1 MKSAKNKRMKT
12 PQAASPTRRH
22 FLAAAA
28 SVAAAAALPPPVF
41 AQATRDLRGTEK
53 DMLAAIAKATG
64 GRPVTTGRVK
74 LDVPPLVDNGNT
86 VALSV
91 TVDSPMTAAD
101 HVKAI
106 HVFSE
111 RNPEPV
117 VMSFHLGPRAGRAQV
132 ATRVRLADTQTLVA
146 VAQMSDGSFWSG
158 SAPTVVTIASCLED
172 I

>member
-1 MKSAKNKRMKT
+1 MSKKHS
-12 PQAASPTRRH
+12 RRE
-22 FLAAAA
+22 FLAATGSLAA
-28 SVAAAAALPPPVF
+28 GAGLPARAF
-41 AQATRDLRGTEK
+41 AQGRDLRGTEK
-53 DMLAAIAKATG
+53 DMQAAIARVTG
-64 GRPVTTGRVK
+64 GAPVTKGRVK

-91 TVDSPMTAAD
+91 AVDSPMTDAD

-117 VMSFHLGPRAGRAQV
+117 IMNFRLGPRSGRANV
-132 ATRVRLADTQTLVA
+132 ATRVRLADTQTVVA
-146 VAQMSDGSFWSG
+146 IAQMSDGTFWSG
-158 SAPTVVTIASCLED
+158 SAPTVVTIAACLEE